1 MSISEYY
8 QKRIASSEAYLKEK
22 KEENAEY
29 AQQEEQE
36 QGLLRQQILK
46 MNALRTRVRNIQNNL
61 ENFVRDNGGLFGLT
75 DEQKRE
81 YSRMMEEHSILKASL
96 KDTTSLRYNTAHN
109 ITSLS
114 NRQYSNYMSIFN
126 ETLEI
131 GELKN
136 QQHLFS
142 ALTSDLG

>member
-8 QKRIASSEAYLKEK
+8 QNRIASSEAYLKEK
-22 KEENAEY
+22 KDENIQY
-29 AQQEEQE
+29 ANQEEQE
-36 QGLLRQQILK
+36 RGLMRQQIKK
-46 MNALRTRVRNIQNNL
+46 MNALKTRVRIIQNNL
-61 ENFVRDNGGLFGLT
+61 ENFVRDHGGVFCMT
-75 DEQKRE
+75 DEQERE
-81 YSRMMEEHSILKASL
+81 YSKMMDERSVLRTNLKE
-96 KDTTSLRYNTAHN
+96 TTALRYNTAHK
-109 ITSLS
+109 ITSWS
-114 NRQYSNYMSIFN
+114 NKYYSNCMSIFN